1 MKQYDLAIANLGK
14 ILLIVGL
21 MIAWV
26 PIMTYVI
33 YLIDMDFLRI
43 HTLISIFLIL
53 ILPFGLFMLI
63 IFSQRKKDV
72 IRLTSYGI
80 ESDNHGIIKW
90 SDIDMCSWE
99 TPRGTYAIYLKLRT
113 NKWLSIG
120 PSSIWKNYSEK
131 VNDLRNLFDD
141 IKQYRKNLSE
151 SDKFR
156 IYEGRIVK
164 RIYIVIFG
172 FILIILLSK
181 WIYKMIIK

>member
-33 YLIDMDFLRI
+33 YLIDLDFLRI

-72 IRLTSYGI
+72 LRLTSYGI

-90 SDIDMCSWE
+90 LDIDMCSWE
-99 TPRGTYAIYLKLRT
+99 TSRGTYAIYLKLRT
-113 NKWLSIG
+113 NKWLSIV

-131 VNDLRNLFDD
+131 VNDLRELYDEINQIRNNLP
-141 IKQYRKNLSE
+141 E
-151 SDKFR
+151 SDRFR
-156 IYEGRIVK
+156 MYEGRITNW
-164 RIYIVIFG
+164 IYIVTFGLLVIIFLAR
-172 FILIILLSK
+172 FIYNLITK
-181 WIYKMIIK
+181 